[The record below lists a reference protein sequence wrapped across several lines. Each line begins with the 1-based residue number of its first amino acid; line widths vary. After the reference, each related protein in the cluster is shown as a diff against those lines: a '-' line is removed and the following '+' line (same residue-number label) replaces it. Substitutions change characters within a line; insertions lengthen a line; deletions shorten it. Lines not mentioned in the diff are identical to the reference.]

1 MVQREVAQSQHQTTQ
16 DLRYIL
22 YILTFFIY
30 HTISLQLFFSLFI
43 WILDQVLFLGI
54 QNIHTMRDSLFRLR
68 DYVDTHGSVSSN
80 GTSSAV
86 SLVGDRVSLWF
97 VLLNYHLQYTF
108 PWSKVRLCLCQ
119 ASCRLLH
126 TWAWCQPFLTY
137 LNPLPASLAAIYIV

>member
-1 MVQREVAQSQHQTTQ
+1 MVSS
-16 DLRYIL
+16 YISSDFNAHRKL
-22 YILTFFIY
+22 YIVDARPRANALANGAKGGGSESASNY
-30 HTISLQLFFSLFI
+30 PRSE
-43 WILDQVLFLGI
+43 VLFLGI

-108 PWSKVRLCLCQ
+108 P
-119 ASCRLLH
+119 
-126 TWAWCQPFLTY
+126 
-137 LNPLPASLAAIYIV
+137 